1 MTVTGQ
7 PSTLRDGSAGI
18 GAGPR
23 PRIRTAQLR
32 QWFVGHPL
40 LGVAVMASVARLTA
54 VIVLGPFRPGVVVPD
69 EAQYLDLAESVA
81 SGRGAEAWQPGYGQ
95 SLYDATATFMR
106 PLSALT
112 WAFGPH
118 QLSGQLLAALFGVIA
133 AVLTTVLA
141 MRLVRPRLALAAGL
155 IVALMPSQVFW
166 SSVVLRE
173 SMVWASLALL
183 ALAVTMAASCTS
195 RRGLLLPGMLAFAT
209 LYGLSDL
216 REQTAVVAAWS
227 IVLAA
232 LVIRGRHPVLLGAG
246 ALAIALAAP
255 AFTGLGPAGIT
266 LVESAVP
273 RLAVIRA
280 NMSLGASSSI
290 IKTTPIT
297 PPRPVPSA
305 ASSGSPTGP
314 GAATGSGRPPGGQT
328 GASPPPPGEA
338 VVGTASGQRFLVDDT
353 SAASLSALP
362 RGLLAVTVRPY
373 PWEATPNAQVLLA
386 KVENVSWAALYLLAI
401 IGAATSWRLRQ
412 ITAFPIISTGA
423 VLLVAAVTQGNLG
436 TAFRHRGQVLW
447 ALALLAA
454 LGLQQLVDWRRR
466 RATA

>member
-7 PSTLRDGSAGI
+7 PSTLRDDSAGLSS
-18 GAGPR
+18 GR
-23 PRIRTAQLR
+23 QLPGR
-32 QWFVGHPL
+32 WALLARWFVRHPL
-40 LGVAVMASVARLTA
+40 LSVALVAGLARLTA
-54 VIVLGPFRPGVVVPD
+54 VILLGPLRPGVAVPD
-69 EAQYLDLAESVA
+69 EAQYLGLAESVA

-106 PLSALT
+106 PLAALT

-118 QLSGQLLAALFGVIA
+118 QLSGQLLAALFGVVT

-141 MRLVRPRLALAAGL
+141 LKLVRPRFALAAGL

-173 SMVWASLALL
+173 SMVWASLVLL
-183 ALAVTMAASCTS
+183 ALAVTMAARCTS
-195 RRGLLLPGMLAFAT
+195 RRGLLLPGVLGFAT
-209 LYGLSDL
+209 LYALCDL

-232 LVIRGRHPVLLGAG
+232 LVVRGRHPVLLGAG

-255 AFTGLGPAGIT
+255 AFTGLGPAGIN

-280 NMSLGASSSI
+280 NLSLGASSSI
-290 IKTTPIT
+290 VKTTPLAPT
-297 PPRPVPSA
+297 PPVPSA
-305 ASSGSPTGP
+305 ASSHG
-314 GAATGSGRPPGGQT
+314 PPGGPT
-328 GASPPPPGEA
+328 AAPSPPPGTT
-338 VVGTASGQRFLVDDT
+338 VVGTASGQKFLVDNT
-353 SAASLSALP
+353 SPASLSALP
-362 RGLLAVTVRPY
+362 GGLLAVTVRPY

-386 KVENVSWAALYLLAI
+386 KVENVGWAALYLLAI
-401 IGAATSWRLRQ
+401 IGASTSWRLRQ

-423 VLLVAAVTQGNLG
+423 VLVVAAVTQGNLG

-454 LGLQQLVDWRRR
+454 LGLQQLVDRRRR